1 MSVLCNGFV
10 LRICISQRQT
20 LKVYGRILAL
30 TAGFNVFYSA
40 FGAVVGMKELPYD
53 VYFYYFTDSPFLC
66 YAPEMVQHFALTTT
80 FATIFIQAAL
90 PSVQFYIRYRVLK
103 DNRPE
108 PAKLYYAFVI
118 LVVCFLAYTSLA
130 HLQFEKTTDL
140 HKRTIFEGIRGCNI
154 NDRLLPTYS
163 VFDKSSASSQFD
175 DKCAVAIF
183 IACSLVVIYYGA
195 LTWLRCKEHLEKTTV
210 MTRKLNRD
218 INLALALQ
226 KTLKIYG
233 KLLALTAGFNVF
245 YSANTIFVGMKSM
258 PKGGYFYYFTDSPF
272 VMYAPET
279 VQHLLL
285 SLSFATVY
293 IHAGLPP
300 MQFFFR
306 YRILV
311 DDQPKETE
319 LYTGFVLLLVLSTL
333 YTSSSLTQY
342 EKSSA
347 WHTEAL
353 FSDVKGCGT
362 SSQLPT
368 YSVLD
373 KLSTTS
379 AILDKISV
387 LILVSST
394 VIVMYYGL
402 LTWYN
407 FQEPMKKATST
418 TRKLNKDINL
428 VLALQALLPCAFVV
442 SPTSL
447 FLAGLVPDSIAPYLG
462 LTSSVGM
469 TLSPMLDALII
480 QSLLLQPTGSPPLTS
495 LAASNH
501 AKIPARMADFGAG
514 NGLPS
519 IFLMPY
525 VGVPCGEGSIRFY
538 YSLFTRVTSLLSIT
552 FNAVVL
558 YICLNQQQN
567 LKIYGKLLALTAG
580 FNVFYSAYTILL
592 GRTSIPI
599 GHYFYYFTDSPFLLY
614 APETVQHVFLTL
626 SFTTVYIH
634 AGLPPMQFVIRY
646 RILRDDQPKA
656 TELYIGFLAL
666 VVLSLLFTSST
677 LTQYEKSS
685 PQHAKALFGDVK
697 GCLSSSQ
704 LPTYSV
710 FDKSSAASGVID
722 KMSVFFLVSST
733 IVVTYYGLL
742 TWNTYKGHMETATF
756 ASRKLNRDINF
767 VLALQALLPCAFVV
781 SPTSLFIAGLVPDS
795 ISPYLGFT
803 SNVGTTLSPL
813 LDALIVLLIV
823 PAFRR
828 KLFYCFKRDHGTP
841 DKTTVSTA
849 VVTSR
854 A

>member
-428 VLALQALLPCAFVV
+428 VLALQ
-442 SPTSL
+442 
-447 FLAGLVPDSIAPYLG
+447 
-462 LTSSVGM
+462 
-469 TLSPMLDALII
+469 
-480 QSLLLQPTGSPPLTS
+480 
-495 LAASNH
+495 
-501 AKIPARMADFGAG
+501 
-514 NGLPS
+514 
-519 IFLMPY
+519 
-525 VGVPCGEGSIRFY
+525 
-538 YSLFTRVTSLLSIT
+538 
-552 FNAVVL
+552 
-558 YICLNQQQN
+558 QQN